1 VKERSVTLC
10 PEPGYPHK
18 ATGNRQRESKMKY
31 FLDNPRARV
40 LIGHQ
45 NSNPRILLMYQFYI
59 IVRLGFIIAKRGQ
72 VIRVKKPWIKKL
84 SSVTFSE
91 FIRLCVNK
99 IIGSSS
105 INHSCFNSLMAHI
118 LLQHPQ

>member
-1 VKERSVTLC
+1 MVRGVLL
-10 PEPGYPHK
+10 PGAMNLATPTMQP
-18 ATGNRQRESKMKY
+18 ATGNRQRESEMKY

-59 IVRLGFIIAKRGQ
+59 IVWLGFIIAKRGQ

-84 SSVTFSE
+84 SECKTV
-91 FIRLCVNK
+91 
-99 IIGSSS
+99 
-105 INHSCFNSLMAHI
+105 INGGI
-118 LLQHPQ
+118 KR